1 MTAAKKTPYKHKKI
15 LQEEDNKADTINHN
29 VFPQADKIKL
39 IRKLV
44 IFFKFNKITAS
55 EKIVTLINKGILI
68 GREEKIC
75 KGINFWIIKI
85 NIKSLYGLINK
96 IDKSQLWNGGTP
108 SLNRIEEAKIKET
121 IKGAQFRAPKAEK
134 IKKIDAIL
142 CEIKY
147 FKLISDEK
155 KDDLA
160 LIRGKT
166 EIILSSRLNH
176 RKKIVCEDSAHT
188 KLTSNKLEKP
198 IKGVKNIIRR

>member
-1 MTAAKKTPYKHKKI
+1 M
-15 LQEEDNKADTINHN
+15 
-29 VFPQADKIKL
+29 
-39 IRKLV
+39 
-44 IFFKFNKITAS
+44 
-55 EKIVTLINKGILI
+55 
-68 GREEKIC
+68 
-75 KGINFWIIKI
+75 
-85 NIKSLYGLINK
+85 
-96 IDKSQLWNGGTP
+96 
-108 SLNRIEEAKIKET
+108 NRIEEAKIKET

-188 KLTSNKLEKP
+188 KLTK
-198 IKGVKNIIRR
+198 IGRAV